1 MELLGEDED
10 RELMGS
16 GSCSIELDKNSSW
29 FVQSEKAYLLLTTV
43 TVVLVLVVVEVA
55 VSVRGLR
62 WACALQELKTTKRS
76 TVKIIWRLFIMVKS
90 NLVLK
95 KIKGKN
101 VTKVIH
107 FQIPAENTF
116 LSNLLGYT

>member
-1 MELLGEDED
+1 
-10 RELMGS
+10 MGS
-16 GSCSIELDKNSSW
+16 DSCSVKLDKNSSW

-62 WACALQELKTTKRS
+62 WACALQELKTTKTN
-76 TVKIIWRLFIMVKS
+76 TVKMRWRLFIMIK
-90 NLVLK
+90 NNFILK

-107 FQIPAENTF
+107 FQIPA
-116 LSNLLGYT
+116 